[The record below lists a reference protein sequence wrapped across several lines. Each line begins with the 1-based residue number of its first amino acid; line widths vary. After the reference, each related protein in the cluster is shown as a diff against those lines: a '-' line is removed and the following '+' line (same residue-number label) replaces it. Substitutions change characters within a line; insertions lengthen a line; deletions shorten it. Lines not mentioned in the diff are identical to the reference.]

1 MKKEPIQQLLTGMLY
16 KPHPPAGAGK
26 DIVPK
31 PAPAVNGQN
40 SAKIAPFSRVCVY
53 ASVYLAKPTEPARRG
68 AEATPSNRKEQ
79 IEQMSDRLEDISI
92 AVFRA
97 RQLITLLHAEFDDE
111 PAPDLLDAITSA
123 VSLLLDQASSSLE
136 EAISESLKREQ
147 LAT

>member
-1 MKKEPIQQLLTGMLY
+1 
-16 KPHPPAGAGK
+16 
-26 DIVPK
+26 
-31 PAPAVNGQN
+31 
-40 SAKIAPFSRVCVY
+40 
-53 ASVYLAKPTEPARRG
+53 
-68 AEATPSNRKEQ
+68 
-79 IEQMSDRLEDISI
+79 MSDRLEDISI